1 MNEIVENL
9 KSQREQSEYKLEQY
23 ENLIKCQ
30 RLEIES
36 KSSLVRQFELV
47 STTRVGTCSF
57 RFGESHQRCAFCE
70 QRIQDSSNELENLK
84 TERLR
89 NSENK

>member
-1 MNEIVENL
+1 MENL
-9 KSQREQSEYKLEQY
+9 KSQKEQSEYKLEQY

-47 STTRVGTCSF
+47 SGKRAETAQF
-57 RFGESHQRCAFCE
+57 R
-70 QRIQDSSNELENLK
+70 
-84 TERLR
+84 
-89 NSENK
+89 